1 MTFPAATAGRPSPT
15 APTWRRIPWFLAAA
29 CAWSCSPAP
38 TPPAG
43 APATTAT
50 TAADTAP
57 TTAPAVTAPGAEPTA
72 SASATPADTSVPAGG
87 PVPDATCASCL
98 SAPVS
103 WGWVGGNAARRDRS
117 TADPCRTYRRTR
129 TFSARAGGQPP
140 ISCSA
145 PLACDASDTGS
156 GKLATLVSHPD
167 VQKALASP
175 MTVYGCDL
183 RPVDG
188 AIYGVEADGGRSFGV
203 GDECKG
209 CNAPSGACVT
219 PPAGVQA
226 LVRFLK
232 SLDEKMLA
240 TDPCKSA
247 LGPG

>member
-1 MTFPAATAGRPSPT
+1 M
-15 APTWRRIPWFLAAA
+15 
-29 CAWSCSPAP
+29 
-38 TPPAG
+38 
-43 APATTAT
+43 
-50 TAADTAP
+50 
-57 TTAPAVTAPGAEPTA
+57 
-72 SASATPADTSVPAGG
+72 
-87 PVPDATCASCL
+87 
-98 SAPVS
+98 S
-103 WGWVGGNAARRDRS
+103 WGWVGGNAPRRDRS

-156 GKLATLVSHPD
+156 GKLAKLVSHPD

-175 MTVYGCDL
+175 MTIYGCDT

-188 AIYGVEADGGRSFGV
+188 ALYGVEVDGGRSFGV

-209 CNAPSGACVT
+209 CNAPSGKCVP
-219 PPAGVQA
+219 PPAAVKTLVQ
-226 LVRFLK
+226 LLQ